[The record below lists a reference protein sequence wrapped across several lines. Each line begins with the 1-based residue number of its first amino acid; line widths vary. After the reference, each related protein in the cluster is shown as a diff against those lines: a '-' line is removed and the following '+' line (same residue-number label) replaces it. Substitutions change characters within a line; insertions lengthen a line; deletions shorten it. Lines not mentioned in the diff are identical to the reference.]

1 MKPSALACWA
11 SLLLL
16 SLPAAA
22 QLLHPMEPTPFRR
35 ATLDGRPFDLNGM
48 SFLHRISYQPM
59 PLLGRRGPV
68 QDRIL
73 QGSVGSI
80 SGDEF
85 YTRIE
90 AAIHFPLDGPFFA
103 GYRFRRDEDFD
114 GPFEWNLVGI
124 GTKFEH
130 WRVSVWGDI
139 VQDKSSVDLHLD
151 ISRQAPEGHFVRL
164 VWILPDMIHNDKT
177 EDSRYAPKP
186 TSLFLRGEWVL
197 SPSFSLLGFAQ
208 LNNRAELEKFTTNQ
222 RFTNRMLSGGA
233 GIEWRV
239 DERQTVELAFEGLS
253 GDRREAQ
260 LDPPPP
266 VPDQLD
272 RQYRAGI
279 LEWRQQL
286 TPGTQQWMGL
296 RWLRFEEEDQRIS
309 NPLLTR
315 IIDRHE
321 TTLYLGR
328 EYRVSDRVTLS
339 PNLFLAYHDIIDETP
354 DNPDVDSRSRRQF
367 YGKFAPA
374 ATVTLNETTGAT
386 LTLLLSARLHDGNF
400 GGGNVQV
407 SIPF

>member
-1 MKPSALACWA
+1 M
-11 SLLLL
+11 
-16 SLPAAA
+16 
-22 QLLHPMEPTPFRR
+22 
-35 ATLDGRPFDLNGM
+35 
-48 SFLHRISYQPM
+48 
-59 PLLGRRGPV
+59 
-68 QDRIL
+68 
-73 QGSVGSI
+73 
-80 SGDEF
+80 
-85 YTRIE
+85 
-90 AAIHFPLDGPFFA
+90 
-103 GYRFRRDEDFD
+103 RRDAER
-114 GPFEWNLVGI
+114 PVG
-124 GTKFEH
+124 
-130 WRVSVWGDI
+130 
-139 VQDKSSVDLHLD
+139 
-151 ISRQAPEGHFVRL
+151 
-164 VWILPDMIHNDKT
+164 
-177 EDSRYAPKP
+177 
-186 TSLFLRGEWVL
+186 
-197 SPSFSLLGFAQ
+197 
-208 LNNRAELEKFTTNQ
+208 
-222 RFTNRMLSGGA
+222 SGGA